1 VSLLHNTYY
10 ITDLKDLKQLLLWLT
25 TCWMLVKFR
34 LGNKCC
40 VFSGSFEIVGV
51 VSASDENEAKRSSQA
66 THGKVSRRRR
76 SRLWRHC
83 QVKFFS
89 AGCCGISSIFCFLIL
104 IFERLPVFL

>member
-1 VSLLHNTYY
+1 VSLSHNTCYV
-10 ITDLKDLKQLLLWLT
+10 TDLKDLKQLLLWLT

-83 QVKFFS
+83 QVKFFLLAAAAYLS
-89 AGCCGISSIFCFLIL
+89 YFAF
-104 IFERLPVFL
+104 